1 MNQDNNIQATP
12 APDTTSDFLTL
23 QELWTLIRER
33 WYIVLGSVLLALTV
47 ATLYIMRTPPVYK
60 RTASILV
67 KDESKG
73 KSLTGD
79 ISDAFGDLGL
89 FQSNTNINNE
99 MLSMRSPMLLQ
110 EVVKR
115 LDLRS
120 TYERPARLHK
130 QLLYGATLPVRL
142 RFLDLPEEESAS
154 CSMQVNTDGKVLLSQ
169 LKRSG
174 EQVAVDQPIMLT
186 LGGEAIQTPLGRVA
200 AVADSIGT
208 LATET
213 NIEVSRSSLHDA
225 VTSLEENLKVTLAEE
240 KSTILS
246 LSMLDRSKER
256 ADDILNMLVAVYNEN
271 WLADR
276 NLSAVSA
283 SQFIDNRLGI
293 IEKDL
298 GVVDRNITN
307 FKSQNLLPDIEAA
320 STLFLNQ
327 ASQVNSQIVE
337 LRSREQMARQ
347 IRSLLKSFDK
357 TKLLPVNSFINNPA
371 LERQIAEYNE
381 LLLKRNNLV
390 KSSSESNPLVEDLDH
405 SLEELKRVI
414 GGSLDNQLLSIETQ
428 LRSLQASEQK
438 NIQRIAA
445 SPGQANY
452 LMTEGRQQKVKEALY
467 LFLLQKREENQL
479 SQAFAA
485 NNTRLISLPTGSPI
499 PAFPNKRNI
508 LLAAFVLGLII
519 PIGLIYLRKILDNKV
534 RTREDLKGLSLP
546 LIGEIPLSYKRRPLI
561 DRFVKKNQ
569 EQSTG
574 IVVESNSRNL
584 INEAFRSAR
593 TNLEFV
599 MKMGD
604 KKVIMITSLV
614 PSSGKSFTTTN
625 LAKSLALKGKR
636 MLVIDLD
643 IRKAATSKLIGEPH
657 IGITTYLGEMTD
669 DYSSIIVRAALHES
683 LDIIPVGS
691 IPPNPTELLE
701 SERLV
706 QLIGVL
712 RAEYDY
718 IFLDCP
724 PVEIVAD
731 VDIISPL
738 ADLTL
743 FVIRGGT
750 IDRKDLKA
758 VESFYLS
765 GKYPHMTVLLND
777 TDLSQKRYGY
787 GYGQQYGYIQ

>member
-1 MNQDNNIQATP
+1 MNKENNTLATATAQDTN
-12 APDTTSDFLTL
+12 DFLTL
-23 QELWTLIRER
+23 QELWSLIRER
-33 WYIVLGSVLLALTV
+33 WYIVLGSICLALSI
-47 ATLYIMRTPPVYK
+47 ATFYIMRTPPIYK
-60 RTASILV
+60 RVASVLI

-73 KSLTGD
+73 KSLAGD
-79 ISDAFGDLGL
+79 IGDAFGDLGL

-115 LDLRS
+115 LDLR
-120 TYERPARLHK
+120 TIYEQPKGLHQ
-130 QLLYGATLPVRL
+130 QLLYDTSLPVRL
-142 RFLDLPEEESAS
+142 QFLDISEEESVS
-154 CSMQVNTDGKVLLSQ
+154 CQMRLNTDGSIVLSQ
-169 LKRSG
+169 LQKNG
-174 EQVAVDQPIMLT
+174 EKIEEKQTFTLM
-186 LGGEAIQTPLGRVA
+186 LGGEAVSTPLGRISA
-200 AVADSIGT
+200 SADSIGAIT
-208 LATET
+208 KEMDIRVTR
-213 NIEVSRSSLHDA
+213 NSLHTAITD
-225 VTSLEENLKVTLAEE
+225 LEESIKVTLAEE

-246 LSMLDRSKER
+246 LSILDRSKER
-256 ADDILNMLVAVYNEN
+256 ADDILNMLVSVYNEN

-298 GVVDRNITN
+298 GVVDRNITS
-307 FKSQNLLPDIEAA
+307 FKSQNLLPDIETA

-327 ASQVNSQIVE
+327 ASQVSSQIVE
-337 LRSREQMARQ
+337 LKSREQMARQ
-347 IRSLLKSFDK
+347 IRNLLKDFDK
-357 TKLLPVNSFINNPA
+357 TKLLPVNSFVNNPA
-371 LERQIAEYNE
+371 LEKQIAEFNE

-390 KSSSESNPLVEDLDH
+390 KSSSEANPLVEDFDH
-405 SLEELKRVI
+405 SLEELRRVI

-445 SPGQANY
+445 SPAQANY

-467 LFLLQKREENQL
+467 LFLLQKREENEL

-485 NNTRLISLPTGSPI
+485 NNTRVIAKPTGSPI

-508 LLAAFVLGLII
+508 FLAAFVLGLII
-519 PIGLIYLRKILDNKV
+519 PIGLIYLRKILDDRVYSK
-534 RTREDLKGLSLP
+534 EDIDSLSLP
-546 LIGEIPLSYKRRPLI
+546 LIGELPLSYKRRPLI
-561 DRFVKKNQ
+561 DRVIKPHQ
-569 EQSTG
+569 GQTTG
-574 IVVESNSRNL
+574 IVVETNSRNL

-593 TNLEFV
+593 TNLEFM
-599 MKMGD
+599 MKKGD
-604 KKVIMITSLV
+604 KKVIMTTSLV
-614 PSSGKSFTTTN
+614 PSSGKSFTSTN
-625 LAKSLALKGKR
+625 LAKSLALKGKKA
-636 MLVIDLD
+636 LVIDLD

-669 DYSSIIVRAALHES
+669 DYRSIISAGALHEN

-701 SERLV
+701 SERLAH
-706 QLIGVL
+706 LLTAL
-712 RAEYDY
+712 RAGYDY

-724 PVEIVAD
+724 PIEIVAD
-731 VDIISPL
+731 VDIIAPL

-750 IDRKDLKA
+750 IERRDLK
-758 VESFYLS
+758 VIEEYYHS
-765 GKYPHMTVLLND
+765 GRYPHMTVLLND
-777 TDLSQKRYGY
+777 INLSQKRYGY
-787 GYGQQYGYIQ
+787 GYGLQYGYIQ